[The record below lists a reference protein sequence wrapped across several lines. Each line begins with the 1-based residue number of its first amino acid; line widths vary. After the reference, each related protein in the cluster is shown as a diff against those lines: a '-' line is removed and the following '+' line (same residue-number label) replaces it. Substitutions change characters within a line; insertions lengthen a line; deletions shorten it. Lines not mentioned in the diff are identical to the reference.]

1 MKADLIS
8 IGETY
13 ECSSPLLQAPFQGTV
28 EKTYDSSA
36 LISVTQTETIDSE
49 RVAELNKRLIVSFSS
64 IHDYQ

>member
-1 MKADLIS
+1 MKADLVS

-36 LISVTQTETIDSE
+36 LINVTHMEHIDSE
-49 RVAELNKRLIVSFSS
+49 RVAELNKRLVVSFST
-64 IHDYQ
+64 IHDCP